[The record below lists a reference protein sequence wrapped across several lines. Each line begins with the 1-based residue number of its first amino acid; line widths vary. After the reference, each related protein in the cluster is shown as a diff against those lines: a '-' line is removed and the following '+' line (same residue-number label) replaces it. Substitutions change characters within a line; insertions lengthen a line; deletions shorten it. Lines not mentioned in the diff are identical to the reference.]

1 MQVEKECADLR
12 DSLNAVCNV
21 LFVCAFRLSEIGFS
35 QVSIPPCPFSVATSV
50 PFISLVPDLGR
61 LRIGKAGPGGA
72 DGADGADHSEVVYLA
87 PEFTSGTV
95 NSTGVQMHWEVS
107 ISVQF
112 TEYLPGWKA
121 ERDMFI
127 YFECS

>member
-1 MQVEKECADLR
+1 MQVEKEYADVSG
-12 DSLNAVCNV
+12 SLNVLVVCNV

-35 QVSIPPCPFSVATSV
+35 QVSIHPCSFSVATSI

-72 DGADGADHSEVVYLA
+72 DGADGADQPEVVYLA
-87 PEFTSGTV
+87 PEFTLPPV
-95 NSTGVQMHWEVS
+95 NTTGVQIHGEVS

-112 TEYLPGWKA
+112 TEYLPG
-121 ERDMFI
+121 
-127 YFECS
+127 